1 MSHTDQDMV
10 VCHLPS
16 PGKDGCVAGDAFSP
30 PMCLAHYSKLLTN
43 NGQLRKIMRNQKRPR
58 FLSLKRKQQLALA
71 TTDLILLAPTPAN
84 VIPSDVLKQKLK

>member
-16 PGKDGCVAGDAFSP
+16 AGKDGCVARDAFSP
-30 PMCLAHYSKLLTN
+30 PTPLAHYSKALKN

-58 FLSLKRKQQLALA
+58 LLSLKEKQQLALA
-71 TTDLILLAPTPAN
+71 TTDLIFLAPTPAN
-84 VIPSDVLKQKLK
+84 VIPSDVLK